1 MQPDGPTPSD
11 SGPTGTPGERTEVHY
26 LNGDSDLVL
35 GSIEQVAKALS
46 DAARSGQSRLAW
58 LASAHGEQ
66 RIAANPAHVT
76 SLRDPAGD

>member
-1 MQPDGPTPSD
+1 MQADGPTPSD
-11 SGPTGTPGERTEVHY
+11 ADPMGKPGERTEVHY

-58 LASAHGEQ
+58 LESARGEQ

>member
-1 MQPDGPTPSD
+1 MQNDGPAAPG
-11 SGPTGTPGERTEVHY
+11 SGTAGSPGERTEVHY

-35 GSIEQVAKALS
+35 GSIEEVAKALS

-58 LASAHGEQ
+58 LASAHGDQ